1 MTLTGETVPGP
12 LSRALHLPAPRH
24 SRLMRSGDAVRLCQS
39 PTSLSSAGTV
49 SGAEGGPG
57 PSKDGTQAPASTP
70 KAAVRSPASLPSPVF
85 CSVLDAHGSNEKFLN
100 DMSDL
105 ALRAS
110 CTLMVCPRVENRND
124 RWIQVGE
131 EQPRERGQPKLRPPP
146 RLRGAASAALARLP
160 REAGPGARTRGGR
173 TAWESPPSPTAASL
187 GLSCFPPGA
196 LAQAEPS
203 PSWVPGGPPAHS
215 RPRGGSSPGP
225 GVLAPSQCET
235 EAVTVAFP
243 LALPG

>member
-1 MTLTGETVPGP
+1 MRLSPDPSAGP
-12 LSRALHLPAPRH
+12 RTCPPPRH
-24 SRLMRSGDAVRLCQS
+24 SRLTGSGDAVRLCQS

-131 EQPRERGQPKLRPPP
+131 EQLREP
-146 RLRGAASAALARLP
+146 GAAQA
-160 REAGPGARTRGGR
+160 
-173 TAWESPPSPTAASL
+173 PSPT
-187 GLSCFPPGA
+187 
-196 LAQAEPS
+196 
-203 PSWVPGGPPAHS
+203 PA
-215 RPRGGSSPGP
+215 
-225 GVLAPSQCET
+225 
-235 EAVTVAFP
+235 
-243 LALPG
+243 